1 MLDNFFLG
9 AFLSLLVQ
17 NFTLP
22 VSNLTH
28 LGPLKSSTAA
38 FQKKCKPLGFY
49 PLKQGEMLDDFF
61 LCAFS
66 ALLIQNFTL
75 PVSNLTHLG
84 PLSPPPPCFK
94 RSVNH
99 LDFTP

>member
-28 LGPLKSSTAA
+28 LGPLKSFTAA
-38 FQKKCKPLGFY
+38 FQKKVQTTLILT
-49 PLKQGEMLDDFF
+49 LKNKGKMLDNLF
-61 LCAFS
+61 LPPF
-66 ALLIQNFTL
+66 
-75 PVSNLTHLG
+75 LG
-84 PLSPPPPCFK
+84 PFWFKIPPF
-94 RSVNH
+94 
-99 LDFTP
+99 DF